1 MEMNEILISF
11 LFEGDNFI
19 PKVRL
24 RQPRI
29 DYSVCGSFIKTKK
42 KCKT

>member
-1 MEMNEILISF
+1 MEINEILISF
-11 LFEGDNFI
+11 SFAGDNSI

-29 DYSVCGSFIKTKK
+29 DYSVCGPFILTKQKYKT
-42 KCKT
+42 